1 MNEFCGLKGI
11 KREYSVA
18 RTLQQN
24 GIAERKNMTLIEAA
38 RTMLADTYF
47 AFYLLVFFG
56 WKHFNTAC
64 YVLNRRLISTNMES
78 SKQLSSYFPQARV
91 HSVSYP
97 KDQII
102 LEIQDQPVPNKGHDK
117 ERALTHKNS
126 FKALDDESIDV
137 EAMLRRAAFNSRNSE
152 GLKLIRFIFIAYAI
166 NMNYFLV
173 YQMDVKSAFLYG
185 TIEEENLRSK
195 IIHKRFQMS
204 SIGELT
210 FFLGLQVKQK
220 EDGIFISQDKYVGEI
235 LKKFDFSSIRTAS
248 TLMETNKALTKDE
261 DCDYAGASLDRK
273 STTGGCQFLGS
284 RLISWQCKK
293 QTVVANSTTEAEYI
307 AASHCCIEDY
317 TQMSFELVLKGKYDV
332 MFLNT
337 TLGIFDKTAGLLEAL
352 FEEKL
357 YGTMCLELLR
367 FGLTEIHIT
376 SGRQFTMSN
385 RQERIGY
392 SRANSNWAVTLYS
405 LTSQPNVSEPQIAL
419 LHIETSPTIAPQT
432 EAHQTAVSQIVFH
445 KAHIEQILPSPTT
458 YQRKRKTKK
467 HRRTKKDTKYL
478 RLVCLGIDTGGSL
491 RRQETIGMEHT
502 FELTDNVPSTPH
514 DSPLPGGYT
523 PRSDEGRMKLDEL
536 ITLCTKLSKQVLDLE
551 KEKDAQAVE
560 ILNLKRRVK
569 KLERKRKSSISHPR
583 RRKYRQVETSS
594 DDGLDEEDASK

>member
-1 MNEFCGLKGI
+1 MNDLCGLKGI

-24 GIAERKNMTLIEAA
+24 GITERKNMTLIEAA

-220 EDGIFISQDKYVGEI
+220 EDGIFISQDKSMI
-235 LKKFDFSSIRTAS
+235 
-248 TLMETNKALTKDE
+248 
-261 DCDYAGASLDRK
+261 GASLDKK
-273 STTGGCQFLGS
+273 STTGGFQFLGS

-317 TQMSFELVLKGKYDV
+317 TQMRFELVLKGKYDV

-357 YGTMCLELLR
+357 YGTMCINAVDYTTWILRMECKSLELLR

-392 SRANSNWAVTLYS
+392 SRANSNWEWIQVVVLGAKKPWGTPTQTRSERLIE
-405 LTSQPNVSEPQIAL
+405 QPNEPPLSEGI
-419 LHIETSPTIAPQT
+419 TSRSG
-432 EAHQTAVSQIVFH
+432 E
-445 KAHIEQILPSPTT
+445 
-458 YQRKRKTKK
+458 
-467 HRRTKKDTKYL
+467 
-478 RLVCLGIDTGGSL
+478 GS
-491 RRQETIGMEHT
+491 ME
-502 FELTDNVPSTPH
+502 
-514 DSPLPGGYT
+514 
-523 PRSDEGRMKLDEL
+523 
-536 ITLCTKLSKQVLDLE
+536 
-551 KEKDAQAVE
+551 
-560 ILNLKRRVK
+560 
-569 KLERKRKSSISHPR
+569 
-583 RRKYRQVETSS
+583 
-594 DDGLDEEDASK
+594 